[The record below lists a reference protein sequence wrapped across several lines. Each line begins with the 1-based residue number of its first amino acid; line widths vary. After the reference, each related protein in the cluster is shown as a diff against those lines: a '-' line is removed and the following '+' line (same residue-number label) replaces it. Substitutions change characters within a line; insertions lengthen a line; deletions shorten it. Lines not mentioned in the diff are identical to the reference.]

1 MQQSGLAID
10 GSASN
15 ASRLRRLA
23 VLVARERKTRFSGG
37 ALAPYWAYLIP
48 VGWIILVV
56 LAFQFLGRT
65 TPIHAPTAVFVAT
78 GILPY
83 AVFRQV
89 ISSLMRS
96 VIANRYLLYLTPVGG
111 SDLLLASAVLEL
123 ANALIVTT
131 ILFAGLVVL
140 QETAPPVDLFKVLC
154 GIGLA
159 WALGA
164 GFGRLAATL
173 GQWSDTMYRVI
184 PLLLRPMFWL
194 SGVFFTATELG
205 GGAQALFWWNPL
217 FHAIE
222 ILREGF
228 FLGYASPISNL
239 WYPVAFAISL
249 ALVSFAIERRVRLGQ
264 AARHRL

>member
-1 MQQSGLAID
+1 MRQDSAVINGGVASTSG
-10 GSASN
+10 
-15 ASRLRRLA
+15 LRRLA
-23 VLVARERKTRFSGG
+23 VLVARERRTRFSGG
-37 ALAPYWAYLIP
+37 VLAPYWAYLIP
-48 VGWIILVV
+48 VGWIVLVV
-56 LAFQFLGRT
+56 LAFDFLGRT
-65 TPIHAPTAVFVAT
+65 TPIHAPTALFVAT

-89 ISSLMRS
+89 ISSLMRA
-96 VIANRYLLYLTPVGG
+96 VIANRYLMYFTPVGSG
-111 SDLLLASAVLEL
+111 DILLASAVLEL
-123 ANALIVTT
+123 ANALILAT
-131 ILFAGLVVL
+131 ILFAGLVIL
-140 QETAPPVDLFKVLC
+140 HEAAPPVDLLRVLC

-164 GFGRLAATL
+164 GFGRLAAAL

-184 PLLLRPMFWL
+184 PLVLRPMFWL

-205 GGAQALFWWNPL
+205 GAAQGVFWWNPL

-228 FLGYASPISNL
+228 FLGYSSPISSL
-239 WYPVAFAISL
+239 WYPLVWAFGLLLISL
-249 ALVSFAIERRVRLGQ
+249 GIERRVHLRH